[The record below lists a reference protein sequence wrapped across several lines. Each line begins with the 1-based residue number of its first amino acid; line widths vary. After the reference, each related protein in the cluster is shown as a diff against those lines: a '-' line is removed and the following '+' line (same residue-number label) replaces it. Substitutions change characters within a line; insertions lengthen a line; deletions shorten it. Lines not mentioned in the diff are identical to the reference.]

1 MTHRILSEFEIKA
14 VWEAI
19 TNGPGDD
26 ARKRALKLM
35 LVTGQRPEAIAGL
48 HRREITGQWW
58 TIPPGRNTNRRPHR
72 VYLTK
77 LALEVIGVENHGH
90 IFPATD
96 GSNALSTKDLT
107 LLVGGKKT
115 GKKPYYG
122 LDRWTPMDL
131 RKSVMLHMSRLGIS
145 RETLAAVFGYYSK
158 DPIGRLVMYDYSPEK
173 KDALLLWETQLR
185 QILGSRLSDLLIPML
200 ELDRPTFGL

>member
-1 MTHRILSEFEIKA
+1 
-14 VWEAI
+14 
-19 TNGPGDD
+19 
-26 ARKRALKLM
+26 
-35 LVTGQRPEAIAGL
+35 
-48 HRREITGQWW
+48 
-58 TIPPGRNTNRRPHR
+58 
-72 VYLTK
+72 
-77 LALEVIGVENHGH
+77 
-90 IFPATD
+90 
-96 GSNALSTKDLT
+96 
-107 LLVGGKKT
+107 
-115 GKKPYYG
+115 
-122 LDRWTPMDL
+122 MDL